1 MSFEPETES
10 ENEYEGVPEVAVIGM
25 SGRFPG
31 ADDLDAFWRSLRD
44 GVELIRSFSPEEQR
58 AAGVPEALLADPAFV
73 PRFGALTDVQT
84 FDAGFFGYNPRE
96 AEALEPAHR
105 IFLEC
110 CWEALENGGVDPARA
125 GGNVGVFAGVGTPYY
140 TQENVRAN
148 EELAAALGE
157 FQLGVASSK
166 DFFANRAAYKLD
178 LRGPAISVQTGCST
192 SLVAVHVAAQSLLHG
207 ECDLALAGGANVV
220 VPNDLGYVYAP
231 GGISSPDGSCRA
243 FDADAAGTLGG
254 NGVGVVLLKRL
265 ADAVRDG
272 DRIRAVI
279 KGSAVN
285 NDGGAKVAFTA
296 PSVEGQ
302 AAVIREALEMADV
315 DPSTIRFVEAHGSGT
330 EMGDP
335 IEIAALTQAWR
346 SWTDRKQYAAVGS
359 VKTNIGHLDAASGI
373 AGFIKAVLALE
384 AKELPPTVHFRR
396 PNPKIDFA
404 SSPFYVSGQREDWEA
419 DEDAPRRAA
428 VSSFGIGGTNAHA
441 VLEEAP
447 PRRPS
452 QSRRATQLLVLSA
465 RTQTALDAATER
477 LSAHVA
483 AHPEQA
489 LADVAHTLQS
499 GRREFPF
506 RRALVVRPGEDAASL
521 LQARHPERVWTSA
534 VEDGH
539 RSVAFLF
546 PGVGDQYPQMARGLY
561 DGEPAFRAEIDR
573 CAEILR
579 PALGIDIREVIF
591 PGEAPAVAA
600 PGAGIDLK
608 AMLGKADAADPNAEQ
623 LNRTELAQP
632 AVFVVEYA
640 LAKLWM
646 HWGIVPEAVIGHSLG
661 EYAAACIAGIF
672 SLEDALSLVAER
684 ARMIGALPG
693 GAMLAVPLSADK
705 AAAFL
710 ADGTAIATVNA
721 PELCVVA
728 GPEDAVESVRQRL
741 ADAGHVA
748 RKLAATH
755 AFHSP
760 MMDAVVGPV
769 AELVGRMRLN
779 APRIP
784 MASNVT
790 GTWITAAE
798 ATDPRYWARHTRET
812 VRFDRGV
819 AELLRAPGRVLVEVG
834 PGQTLSTFVRQRGD
848 AGAVPVIPSIRY
860 PYDRTPD
867 AAFLLGA
874 LGRLWLAGVT
884 PDWKGFHDGERLNRV
899 PLPTYPWERQ
909 RFWVDAPKPGEVSS
923 ALRGGR
929 KADPAEWMYVPS
941 WHRTPAPRPAFGEG
955 TVLVF
960 ADDTALSMGAV
971 DALRDHGRTPLVV
984 RMGDAFGRTADGF
997 TVRPASRE
1005 DHRKLV
1011 DALGEA
1017 DGVPSTILHLWAV
1030 AEAPSRGTV
1039 GVLVL
1044 ADALGRARAET
1055 ALVAVTAGAAEVGGD
1070 EAVDAAKAAIF
1081 GAAAVL
1087 RVETPTV
1094 APRVVD
1100 VALPSSSGSGADA
1113 EARALGAR
1121 IAAEALAGDAREVA
1135 LRGRHRW
1142 TRGFEPV
1149 KPAPT
1154 SAPVLREGGVYLF
1167 IGGLRGRNEQLAE
1180 HLVRRYAAR
1189 IVLLDPTLP
1198 HRGGWDPVVKAR
1210 LAEDPLRRQI
1220 ERIRELEAAGAEILN
1235 IQVVPAEP
1243 EQMRD
1248 ALRQIE
1254 AHFGAL
1260 HGVVFSALAHEES
1273 DRESIADVR
1282 VGPYERWM
1290 THLLAE
1296 LRGVHAALADRALD
1310 WIVVESSLTAELG
1323 GVGVIGVAA
1332 TDAVVNAFAGTET
1345 AGDVQPWTSA
1355 AWDRWYGEDEAREG
1369 YGMGEDEAVVAF
1381 EHLLTRAGEPHVLLS
1396 TGDIEHRITSRGD
1409 AQAGPAMGTYA
1420 RPQLA
1425 TEYHAPSTDV
1435 EEVVAAMWEELL
1447 GISPIGVHDDFFAL
1461 GGHSLLAT
1469 QIIVRCR
1476 ESFGLELQ
1484 LKAIFEAP
1492 TIARFSV
1499 LVEDAIIAEM
1509 EQLTDEEAMELAGA

>member
-1 MSFEPETES
+1 MSFEPETGTES
-10 ENEYEGVPEVAVIGM
+10 DNAYEGVPEVAVIGM

-31 ADDLDAFWRSLRD
+31 ADDLDAFWDRLRG
-44 GVELIRSFSPEEQR
+44 GVECIRTFSPDELR
-58 AAGVPEALLADPAFV
+58 ASGLPDHVLADPAFV
-73 PRFGALTDVQT
+73 PRYGALNDVQT
-84 FDAGFFGYNPRE
+84 FDAAFFGYNPRE

-105 IFLEC
+105 LFLEC
-110 CWEALENGGVDPARA
+110 CWEALENAGVDPARA
-125 GGNVGVFAGVGTPYY
+125 GGSVGVFGGAGQPYY
-140 TQENVRAN
+140 TDEHVRGN
-148 EELAAALGE
+148 RELAAALGE

-207 ECDLALAGGANVV
+207 ECDLALAGGANVS
-220 VPNDLGYVYAP
+220 VPNDAGYFYSP
-231 GGISSPDGSCRA
+231 GGISSPDGRCRA
-243 FDADAAGTLGG
+243 FDAAAAGTLGG

-296 PSVEGQ
+296 PSVQGQ

-315 DPSTIRFVEAHGSGT
+315 DPSTIRYVEAHGSGT

-346 SWTDRKQYAAVGS
+346 SWTDRRQFAAVGS
-359 VKTNIGHLDAASGI
+359 VKTNLGHLDAAAGI
-373 AGFIKAVLALE
+373 AGFIKTVLALE
-384 AKELPPTVHFRR
+384 AGELPPTVHFRT
-396 PNPKIDFA
+396 PNPTIDFA
-404 SSPFYVSGQREDWEA
+404 SSPFYVSAEREAWESA
-419 DEDAPRRAA
+419 EDAPRRAA
-428 VSSFGIGGTNAHA
+428 VSSFGIGGTNAHV

-447 PRRPS
+447 PRRAS
-452 QSRRATQLLVLSA
+452 ASRRSTQLLVLSA
-465 RTQTALDAATER
+465 RTPAALDAAAER
-477 LSAHVA
+477 LA
-483 AHPEQA
+483 AHLASHPGTP
-489 LADVAHTLQS
+489 LADAAHTLQT

-506 RRALVVRPGEDAASL
+506 RRALVVRAGEDAAAL
-521 LQARHPERVWTSA
+521 LAAKHPERVWTA
-534 VEDGH
+534 AAEDGH

-546 PGVGDQYPQMARGLY
+546 PGVGEQYPQMARGLY
-561 DGEPAFRAEIDR
+561 ASEPAFRAEVDR
-573 CAEILR
+573 CAGILR
-579 PALGIDIREVIF
+579 PLVGIDIREAIF
-591 PGEAPAVAA
+591 PGEAPEDAA
-600 PGAGIDLK
+600 PDAGIDLK
-608 AMLGKADAADPNAEQ
+608 AMLGRAESTDPDSER

-632 AVFVVEYA
+632 AVFVIEYA

-646 HWGIVPEAVIGHSLG
+646 SWGIVPQAVIGHSLG

-672 SLEDALSLVAER
+672 SLEDALALVAER

-693 GAMLAVPLSADK
+693 GAMLAVPLSAEK

-710 ADGTAIATVNA
+710 VEGTAIAAVNA

-728 GPEDAVESVRQRL
+728 GPEDAVEAVRQRL
-741 ADAGHVA
+741 ADAGHTA

-760 MMDAVVGPV
+760 MMDAVVAPLE
-769 AELVGRMRLN
+769 ALVGRMRLR
-779 APRIP
+779 APEIP

-790 GTWITAAE
+790 GTWITPAE
-798 ATDPRYWARHTRET
+798 ATDARYWARHTRET

-819 AELLRAPGRVLVEVG
+819 AELLRAPGRVLLEVG

-848 AGAVPVIPSIRY
+848 AEGVPVIPSIRY

-884 PDWKGFHDGERLNRV
+884 PDWAGFYAGERLNRV

-909 RFWVDAPKPGEVSS
+909 RYWVDAPKPGE
-923 ALRGGR
+923 AQPAPRAGR
-929 KADPAEWMYVPS
+929 KADPADWLHVAA
-941 WHRTPAPRPAFGEG
+941 WHRTPAPRPAPGEG
-955 TVLVF
+955 RVLVF
-960 ADDTALSMGAV
+960 ADDSPLSAGALG
-971 DALRDHGRTPLVV
+971 ALRDHGRTTVAV
-984 RMGDAFGRTADGF
+984 RAGDAFAETANGF

-1011 DALGEA
+1011 DALAA
-1017 DGVPSTILHLWAV
+1017 DGGVPPVVLHLWTLAD
-1030 AEAPSRGTV
+1030 APSRGTV

-1055 ALVAVTAGAAEVGGD
+1055 SLAVVTSGAAEVGGD
-1070 EAVDAAKAAIF
+1070 ETVDPARAALF
-1081 GAAAVL
+1081 GAAAVV
-1087 RVETPTV
+1087 RVEAPGV

-1100 VALPSSSGSGADA
+1100 VAIPSADA

-1142 TRGFEPV
+1142 TRGFDAV
-1149 KPAPT
+1149 KPAT
-1154 SAPVLREGGVYLF
+1154 TAAPVLREGGVYLLV
-1167 IGGLRGRNEQLAE
+1167 GGLRGRNERLAE
-1180 HLVRRYAAR
+1180 HLFRRWGAR
-1189 IVLLDPTLP
+1189 IVLIDPTLP
-1198 HRGGWDPVVKAR
+1198 HRGGWDPVVRAR

-1220 ERIRELEAAGAEILN
+1220 ERIRALEAEGAQVLT
-1235 IQVVPAEP
+1235 IQVVPAESG
-1243 EQMRD
+1243 QMAD

-1260 HGVVFSALAHEES
+1260 HGVVFAPLAHDEAE
-1273 DRESIADVR
+1273 REGIADVR
-1282 VGPYERWM
+1282 VGPWERRM

-1296 LRGVHAALADRALD
+1296 LRGVHAALAERALD

-1323 GVGVIGVAA
+1323 GVGVVDAA
-1332 TDAVVNAFAGTET
+1332 AMHAVVNAFAASAT
-1345 AGDVQPWTSA
+1345 AGDAQPWTAA
-1355 AWDRWYGEDEAREG
+1355 AWDRWFAEGEAREG
-1369 YGMGEDEAVVAF
+1369 FGMDAGEAAAAF
-1381 EHLLTRAGEPHVLLS
+1381 EHLLTMAGEPLVLLS
-1396 TGDIEHRITSRGD
+1396 TGDVEGRLAARAD
-1409 AQAGPAMGTYA
+1409 AQAAPGLGAYA

-1425 TEYHAPSTDV
+1425 TEYHAPATDV
-1435 EEVVAAMWEELL
+1435 EEEVARMWEELL

-1476 ESFGLELQ
+1476 ENFGLELP

-1492 TIARFSV
+1492 TIARFAV
-1499 LVEDAIIAEM
+1499 LVEDAIVAEI
-1509 EQLTDEEAMELAGA
+1509 EQLTDEEALELAGA

>member
-1 MSFEPETES
+1 MSLEPENGTAS
-10 ENEYEGVPEVAVIGM
+10 ADENEYEGVPEVAVIGM
-25 SGRFPG
+25 AGRFPQ

-44 GVELIRSFSPEEQR
+44 GVELIRTFSPDEQR
-58 AAGVPEALLADPAFV
+58 ASGAPEALLADPAFV
-73 PRFGALTDVQT
+73 PRFGALNDVQT
-84 FDAGFFGYNPRE
+84 FDAGFFGYAPRE

-105 IFLEC
+105 LFLEC
-110 CWEALENGGVDPARA
+110 CWEALENAGVDPARA
-125 GGNVGVFAGVGTPYY
+125 GGSVGVFGGAGQPYY
-140 TQENVRAN
+140 TDEHVRGN
-148 EELAAALGE
+148 PELAAALGE

-207 ECDLALAGGANVV
+207 ECDLALAGGANVA
-220 VPNDLGYVYAP
+220 VPNDLGYLYSP
-231 GGISSPDGSCRA
+231 GGISSPDGRCRA

-285 NDGGAKVAFTA
+285 NDGGSKVAFTA

-315 DPSTIRFVEAHGSGT
+315 DPSTIRYVEAHGSGT

-346 SWTDRKQYAAVGS
+346 SWTDRRQYAAVGS
-359 VKTNIGHLDAASGI
+359 VKTNVGHLDAAAGI
-373 AGFIKAVLALE
+373 TGFIKTVLALE
-384 AKELPPTVHFRR
+384 AKEVPPTVHFRR

-404 SSPFYVSGQREDWEA
+404 SSPFYVSAEREAWEV
-419 DEDAPRRAA
+419 DGDSPRRAA
-428 VSSFGIGGTNAHA
+428 VSSFGIGGTNAHV

-447 PRRPS
+447 EPRASAGHRP
-452 QSRRATQLLVLSA
+452 TQLLVLSA
-465 RTQTALDAATER
+465 RTPAALDAATER

-483 AHPEQA
+483 SHPEQA
-489 LADVAHTLQS
+489 LAEVAHTLQS

-506 RRALVVRPGEDAASL
+506 RRALVVRRGEDAASL
-521 LQARHPERVWTSA
+521 LAARHPERVWTAA

-561 DGEPAFRAEIDR
+561 DAEPAFRAEVDR
-573 CAEILR
+573 CAEILQ
-579 PALGIDIREVIF
+579 PILGLDIREAIF
-591 PGEAPAVAA
+591 PGEAPAEHA

-608 AMLGKADAADPNAEQ
+608 AMLGRAKSADPHAER

-632 AVFVVEYA
+632 AVFVIEYA

-646 HWGIVPEAVIGHSLG
+646 SWGVVPQAVIGHSLG

-672 SLEDALSLVAER
+672 SLEDALTLVAER

-693 GAMLAVPLSADK
+693 GAMLAVPLSAET
-705 AAAFL
+705 AAEFL
-710 ADGTAIATVNA
+710 VDGTAIATVNA
-721 PELCVVA
+721 PALCTVA
-728 GPEDAVESVRQRL
+728 GPEDAVDAVRQRL

-769 AELVGRMRLN
+769 AELVGRMRLR
-779 APRIP
+779 APAIP

-790 GTWITAAE
+790 GTWITPDD

-819 AELLRAPGRVLVEVG
+819 AELLRAPGRVLVEAG

-848 AGAVPVIPSIRY
+848 AGEVPVIPSIRY

-884 PDWKGFHDGERLNRV
+884 PDWSGFHAGERLNRV

-909 RFWVDAPKPGEVSS
+909 RYWVDAPRPGHAAAAPRE
-923 ALRGGR
+923 GR
-929 KADPAEWMYVPS
+929 KMDPAEWLYVPS
-941 WHRTPAPRPAFGEG
+941 WRRTSAPRPAFAEG
-955 TVLVF
+955 TALVF
-960 ADDTALSMGAV
+960 ADDSPLSMGAV
-971 DALRDHGRTPLVV
+971 AALRDHGRTPLVV
-984 RMGDAFGRTADGF
+984 RAGDGFGRTADGF
-997 TVRPASRE
+997 TVRRASRE

-1017 DGVPSTILHLWAV
+1017 GGVPSTILHLWAI
-1030 AEAPSRGTV
+1030 AEGASRGTV

-1044 ADALGRARAET
+1044 ADALGRVRAET

-1070 EAVDAAKAAIF
+1070 EAVDAAKAALF

-1087 RVETPTV
+1087 RTETPTV
-1094 APRVVD
+1094 AARVVD
-1100 VALPSSSGSGADA
+1100 VAPVDSEA

-1142 TRGFEPV
+1142 TRGFHAV
-1149 KPAPT
+1149 RPAPT

-1167 IGGLRGRNEQLAE
+1167 VGGLRGRNERLAE
-1180 HLVRRYAAR
+1180 HLIRRYAAR
-1189 IVLLDPTLP
+1189 IVLIDPTLP
-1198 HRGGWDPVVKAR
+1198 HRGGWDPVVRAR

-1220 ERIRELEAAGAEILN
+1220 ERIRALEAEGAQILN
-1235 IQVVPAEP
+1235 IQVLPNEP
-1243 EQMRD
+1243 EQMAD

-1254 AHFGAL
+1254 AHWGAL
-1260 HGVVFSALAHEES
+1260 HGVVFAPLAHEEAE
-1273 DRESIADVR
+1273 REGVADVR
-1282 VGPYERWM
+1282 VGPWERRM
-1290 THLLAE
+1290 GHLLGE
-1296 LRGVHAALADRALD
+1296 LRGVHAALAERALD
-1310 WIVVESSLTAELG
+1310 FVVVESSLTAELG
-1323 GVGVIGVAA
+1323 GVGVIGAA
-1332 TDAVVNAFAGTET
+1332 AMHAAVNAFAASDT
-1345 AGDVQPWTSA
+1345 AGDAQPWTAA
-1355 AWDRWYGEDEAREG
+1355 AWDRWFADDEAREG
-1369 YGMGEDEAVVAF
+1369 YGMNADEATTAF
-1381 EHLLTRAGEPHVLLS
+1381 EHLLTLAGEPLVLLS
-1396 TGDIEHRITSRGD
+1396 TGDVEHRLAARAD
-1409 AQAGPAMGTYA
+1409 AQAGPAMGSYA

-1435 EEVVAAMWEELL
+1435 EEMIAQMWEELL

-1469 QIIVRCR
+1469 QIVSRCR
-1476 ESFGLELQ
+1476 DNFGLELP

-1492 TIARFSV
+1492 TIARFAV
-1499 LVEDAIIAEM
+1499 LVEDAIVAEID
-1509 EQLTDEEAMELAGA
+1509 QLTDEEALELAGA